1 MTGQVAST
9 DTEKDSF
16 DRALEELVT
25 RRNRILHGL
34 INCIPLCYPRL
45 RNWLPGIEKRRY
57 TIVTANQ
64 KVGKSKLVD
73 YTFVYEAFFYA
84 IEHPD
89 QLRLKVL
96 YFTLEMGKKEKIYEF
111 LCHLLF
117 RLDGIRISPTNLKST
132 SADKPVPQEI
142 LDLIASDKYQEYVNK
157 FKEMVSYID
166 TERNPTG
173 IYKYIRNHMLTRGE
187 FQYKMG
193 LKRNEFTGEMEAGK
207 VIDYFQYK
215 DENEYILC
223 VLDNYSNLMQES
235 GMNKMQTIEKMSKY
249 AIELRDTFD
258 LNFIAIQHQAQ
269 AQEGIENQKLNKLY
283 PSSDGLADC
292 KTTTRDANLVLGLYS
307 PFKYGLQ
314 EHEKYDITKFRN
326 NIRFLY
332 VIEDRDNGSA
342 GQICPLFFDGA
353 VSSFAEL
360 PLPEQKEQLRQV
372 MEYIDTVV
380 SRKPSVAMLA
390 FGRQRG
396 IRKVKV
402 SLHRWKKFLTFA
414 GK

>member
-1 MTGQVAST
+1 
-9 DTEKDSF
+9 
-16 DRALEELVT
+16 
-25 RRNRILHGL
+25 
-34 INCIPLCYPRL
+34 
-45 RNWLPGIEKRRY
+45 
-57 TIVTANQ
+57 
-64 KVGKSKLVD
+64 
-73 YTFVYEAFFYA
+73 
-84 IEHPD
+84 
-89 QLRLKVL
+89 
-96 YFTLEMGKKEKIYEF
+96 
-111 LCHLLF
+111 
-117 RLDGIRISPTNLKST
+117 
-132 SADKPVPQEI
+132 
-142 LDLIASDKYQEYVNK
+142 
-157 FKEMVSYID
+157 
-166 TERNPTG
+166 
-173 IYKYIRNHMLTRGE
+173 MLTRGV

-193 LKRNEFTGEMEAGK
+193 LKRNEFTGEMEQGK
-207 VIDYFQYK
+207 VVDYFQYK

-332 VIEDRDNGSA
+332 VIEDRDYGSA

-360 PLPEQKEQLRQV
+360 PLPEQKDQLRQV

-380 SRKPSVAMLA
+380 RRKPSVAMLA
-390 FGRQRG
+390 FGRQQG
-396 IRKVKV
+396 IREVKV

>member
-1 MTGQVAST
+1 MTGQAPSISV
-9 DTEKDSF
+9 EKDSY
-16 DRALEELVT
+16 DRAFEELII
-25 RRNRILHGL
+25 RRQRILSGQ
-34 INCIPLCYPRL
+34 INCIPLCFPRL
-45 RNWLPGIEKRRY
+45 RYWLPGIEKRRY
-57 TIVTANQ
+57 NICTANQ
-64 KVGKSKLVD
+64 KVGKSKFVD
-73 YTFVYEAFFYA
+73 YVYVYESFFYA

-89 QLRLKVL
+89 QLKLKIL
-96 YFTLEMGKKEKIYEF
+96 YFTLEMGKKEKFYEF

-117 RLDGIRISPTNLKST
+117 RLDNIRISPTDLKST

-142 LDLIASDKYQEYVNK
+142 LDLLASERYQEYIRK
-157 FKEMVSYID
+157 FKEMVVYID

-173 IYKYIRNHMLTRGE
+173 IYKYIRNVMMTKGT

-193 LKRNEFTGEMEAGK
+193 IKKNEFTGEMEEGK
-207 VIDYFQYK
+207 VIDFFKYN
-215 DENEYILC
+215 DEEEYVLC

-258 LNFIAIQHQAQ
+258 LNFTAIQHQAQ

-332 VIEDRDNGSA
+332 VIEDRDNGAA

-360 PLPEQKEQLRQV
+360 PLPEDKGGISQV
-372 MEYIDTVV
+372 LDYINGVIR
-380 SRKPSVAMLA
+380 RKPVPAMLA
-390 FGRQRG
+390 FSNRRG

-402 SLHRWKKFLTFA
+402 KLHRWKKLFTFA
-414 GK
+414 K